1 MARRL
6 LNLRTTEI
14 ANLAPTGRCTPRV
27 VAQNAESACR
37 PVAMPTAPAY
47 VGEMAAR
54 SVAENCQSRV

>member
-14 ANLAPTGRCTPRV
+14 ANLAPTGGCTSRAV
-27 VAQNAESACR
+27 TQNPESASK
-37 PVAMPTAPAY
+37 PVAMPTGPAY